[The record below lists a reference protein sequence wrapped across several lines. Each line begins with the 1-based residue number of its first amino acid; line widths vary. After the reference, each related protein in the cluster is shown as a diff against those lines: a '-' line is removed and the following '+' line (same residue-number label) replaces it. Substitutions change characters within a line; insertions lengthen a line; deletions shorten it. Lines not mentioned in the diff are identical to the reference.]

1 MKENEK
7 NYKIGMMCQV
17 LSVSRSSY
25 YRWKQGQYVKREDKK
40 SEYKKVI
47 ESKFIEHRHCYG
59 SPRIAK
65 ELTVEGFS
73 VSQPTVALYMRSM
86 GLKSKRNSLFRQTT
100 NSGHSYNCFDNLLD
114 RNFIASDPNT
124 AWVSDITYIHTLDGF
139 LYLTTIIDL
148 FDRKIVG
155 WSVSTHLT
163 AEKTVISAFNMA
175 IKNRKPSKGLLFHS
189 DRGIQYAC
197 SSCTNLLASY
207 KIKQSM
213 SRKGNCWDNAVAE
226 SFFKTLKAELIYG
239 NKLVSKE
246 IMTGKLFE
254 YVEVYYNKK
263 RRHSSLGLLTIEEF
277 TKKYEKTNN

>member
-1 MKENEK
+1 
-7 NYKIGMMCQV
+7 
-17 LSVSRSSY
+17 VSR
-25 YRWKQGQYVKREDKK
+25 RKQNVKRT
-40 SEYKKVI
+40 I

-73 VSQPTVALYMRSM
+73 ISQPTVASYMKNM
-86 GLKSKRNSLFRQTT
+86 GLRSKRSRLFRHTT
-100 NSGHSYNCFDNLLD
+100 NSKHRYHCFDNLLD
-114 RNFIASDPNT
+114 RNFIASNPNT

-163 AEKTVISAFNMA
+163 AEKTVISPFNMA
-175 IKNRKPSKGLLFHS
+175 VKNRKPSKGLLFHS

-207 KIKQSM
+207 KVKQNM
-213 SRKGNCWDNAVAE
+213 SRKGDCWDNAVAE

-246 IMTGKLFE
+246 IMTAKLFE
-254 YVEVYYNKK
+254 YVQVYYNKK
-263 RRHSSLGLLTIEEF
+263 RKHYSLGLLTIDEF
-277 TKKYEKTNN
+277 NKKYENNNNLFA